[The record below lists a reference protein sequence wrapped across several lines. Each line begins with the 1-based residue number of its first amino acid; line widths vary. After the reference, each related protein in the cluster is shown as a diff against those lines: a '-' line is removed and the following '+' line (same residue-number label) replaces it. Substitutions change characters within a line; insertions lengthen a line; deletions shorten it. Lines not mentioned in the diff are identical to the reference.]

1 MMKRNKSMASLLLA
15 GTLLAGVMMSV
26 TLPGA
31 SSAYAAETTT
41 QATATT
47 GVINVSG
54 NGKLSVK
61 PDLAYVSV
69 GAQTTAATAAKAQA
83 ANAQKMSKITA
94 LLKKWSIPQADIQ
107 TVQFYVQPNYNYND
121 KDGQKV
127 TGYTAYHTLQI
138 TYRDLDKIGQ
148 LLDDASAAGAN
159 NVGSVNFSVENP
171 QTYEDQVIAKAMSDA
186 ASKAGSIAKAANR
199 TLGELLSVSEA
210 GADMPPVIMQ
220 RAESAT
226 RDMSSGGTSI
236 QPGMIELNTTLN
248 VQYAMK

>member
-1 MMKRNKSMASLLLA
+1 MKKTKSIASLLLA
-15 GTLLAGVMMSV
+15 VTLLTGVMMSV
-26 TLPGA
+26 ALPGA
-31 SSAYAAETTT
+31 SSAYAAETT
-41 QATATT
+41 QAAPAT

-61 PDLAYVSV
+61 PDIAYVSI
-69 GAQTTAATAAKAQA
+69 GAQTTATTAAKAQA
-83 ANAQKMSKITA
+83 SNAQKMSKLTA

-127 TGYTAYHTLQI
+127 TGYTAYHTLEVK
-138 TYRDLDKIGQ
+138 YRDLDKIGE

-159 NVGSVNFSVENP
+159 NVGSVNFDVENP
-171 QTYEDQVIAKAMSDA
+171 QTYEDQVIAKAMKDA

-199 TLGELLSVSEA
+199 TLGELLSVSDS
-210 GADMPPVIMQ
+210 GSVTPPIVMQ
-220 RAESAT
+220 RAEAT
-226 RDMSSGGTSI
+226 MDGAKSSGTSI
-236 QPGMIELNTTLN
+236 QPGMIELNTTLT

>member
-1 MMKRNKSMASLLLA
+1 MKKTKSMASLLLA
-15 GTLLAGVMMSV
+15 GTLLTGVMMSV
-26 TLPGA
+26 ALPGA
-31 SSAYAAETTT
+31 SSAYAAETT
-41 QATATT
+41 QATAAT

-61 PDLAYVSV
+61 PDIAYVSI
-69 GAQTTAATAAKAQA
+69 GAQTTASTAAKAQA
-83 ANAQKMSKITA
+83 SNAQKMSKLTA

-127 TGYTAYHTLQI
+127 TGYTAYHTLEVK
-138 TYRDLDKIGQ
+138 YRDLDKIGE

-159 NVGSVNFSVENP
+159 NVGSVSFDVENP
-171 QTYEDQVIAKAMSDA
+171 QTYEDQVIAKAMKDA

-199 TLGELLSVSEA
+199 TLGELLSVSES
-210 GADMPPVIMQ
+210 GTTTPPVVMQ
-220 RAESAT
+220 RAESA
-226 RDMSSGGTSI
+226 MSDTSGGGTSI
-236 QPGMIELNTTLN
+236 QPGMIELNTTLT